1 MFNNVER
8 TAGDD
13 GYDKD
18 LKHYM
23 LPSVQQTGYLID
35 VRVGHIERFKTYEE
49 LQFEYHLRVSGF
61 LERL

>member
-13 GYDKD
+13 GYDPNVE
-18 LKHYM
+18 HYM

-35 VRVGHIERFKTYEE
+35 VRVGHIERFKQYEE
-49 LQFEYHLRVSGF
+49 LQFEYHLR
-61 LERL
+61 